1 MVAEAIKFDE
11 QETRRNELARCTN
24 TVLED
29 SDLISGSISRLDT
42 LFENIVGY
50 GERKGWRGNDKIL
63 KNGIALSAKTAAGCL
78 MDFGRTQVFLRGL
91 RDAIKEAQKRF
102 PGQKIRVLYAG
113 TGPFGTLA
121 TPLTSQFSPDEVE
134 FTALEIQEISIE
146 CLKKVIKA
154 FGIENYFANVIKT
167 DATKYQHKGP
177 RPHIVVTETM
187 NKALMWEPHA
197 AITANLEPQME
208 ENGIFVP
215 EDVAISL
222 FLSPS
227 DNDTDELEFG
237 RKDIGVVARLRR
249 DSRLGA
255 DKRFVFDSA
264 KHLYEPHGVYLNT
277 GVHVFGKHVL
287 TERDESCITEP
298 LYCGTVFNGSSF
310 RSMVVRYDYG
320 DPLVLKVEEK
330 ENPDGTRDIYV
341 LGKGKKAGEL
351 EQNRSGFIDRLRRFM
366 GSLNS
371 DFLAR

>member
-1 MVAEAIKFDE
+1 MVAEAVQFDE
-11 QETRRNELARCTN
+11 QERRRDELAQRTN
-24 TVLED
+24 AVL
-29 SDLISGSISRLDT
+29 SDADGLSTHIFRLNT
-42 LFENIVGY
+42 LFGGIIEY
-50 GERKGWRGNDKIL
+50 GEKKDWRGNDKTL
-63 KNGIALSAKTAAGCL
+63 KNGIALSTESAAGCL

-102 PGQKIRVLYAG
+102 PGQKVRVLYAG

-146 CLKKVIKA
+146 CLRKIIKA
-154 FGIENYFANVIKT
+154 FGIENYFANVIKA

-177 RPHIVVTETM
+177 RPHIIVTETM

-287 TERDESCITEP
+287 TERDKSCITEP

-341 LGKGKKAGEL
+341 LGKGKKADEL
-351 EQNRSGFIDRLRRFM
+351 EQNRDGFMGRLRRFIDK
-366 GSLNS
+366 LN
-371 DFLAR
+371 LA